1 MAVEEVLARISEIE
15 SLAAR
20 FAGQAGGAPTTDFA
34 QTLARASL
42 APGTVRTPT
51 TQPLVALGASPAPGQ
66 AGTRALA
73 AAQGEIGVAEEPSGS
88 NDGARIRDYRT
99 ADGSSAGMPWC
110 ATFVSWAAK
119 SVGAPL
125 GENGQGFASVA
136 DIEAWGRRTG
146 RFVPV
151 TEEPRPG
158 DIVLYG
164 TRHVGFVESVGP
176 GDHVTT
182 VEGNHGDKV
191 ARVDRTRSEITG
203 YVRLS

>member
-1 MAVEEVLARISEIE
+1 MAVEDVLARISEIE

-20 FAGQAGGAPTTDFA
+20 FAGHAGNAPTTDFA

-42 APGTVRTPT
+42 APGTVRTPST
-51 TQPLVALGASPAPGQ
+51 EPLVALGAAPTPGQ

-73 AAQGEIGVAEEPSGS
+73 AAQAEIGVAEEPSGS
-88 NDGARIRDYRT
+88 NDGARISDYRA

-119 SVGAPL
+119 SVGAPI
-125 GENGQGFASVA
+125 GENGQGYAAVA

-146 RFVPV
+146 RFIPV
-151 TEEPRPG
+151 TDEPKPG

-164 TRHVGFVESVGP
+164 THHVGFVESVGP
-176 GDHVTT
+176 GDRLTT
-182 VEGNHGDKV
+182 VEGNHGNRV
-191 ARVDRTRSEITG
+191 ARVERHRGEVTG
-203 YVRLS
+203 YVRL